1 MTSPRVRK
9 AVIPAAGLGTRF
21 LPATKAVPK
30 EMLPV
35 VDKPTLQYVVEEAV
49 SAGIEDILII
59 VGRGKTTI
67 EDHFDRSF
75 ELEATLEASGKTAE
89 LEAMRAIAELADIHY
104 VRQGTPKGLGHAIGT
119 ARGHV
124 GNEPFAVLLGDDMM
138 HANAGHLANMLEMY
152 ERLQSSVIAV
162 RKVPPNQIS
171 LYGCIAPGS
180 DDGPDVTISGI
191 VEKPSV
197 DEAPS
202 DMAVMGR
209 YVFTPEIFDAI
220 ASTGPG
226 RGGEI
231 QITDAIGVLLGKQ
244 PVYAYVF
251 ESGRYDVG
259 NKIDFLR
266 ATVELALERD
276 DLADEFRAVLY
287 DIVDRQRETHP
298 H

>member
-1 MTSPRVRK
+1 MTQRVRK

-59 VGRGKTTI
+59 IGRNKNAI

-75 ELEATLEASGKTAE
+75 ELEANLESGGKLAE
-89 LEAMRAIAELADIHY
+89 LEDVRKITDLADIHY
-104 VRQGTPKGLGHAIGT
+104 VRQGTPRGLGHAVGV

-138 HANAGHLANMLEMY
+138 HAKSGHLGNMLDMH

-162 RKVPPNQIS
+162 RRVPENEIS
-171 LYGCIAPGS
+171 LYGCIKPGDPDG
-180 DDGPDVTISGI
+180 DDITIAGM
-191 VEKPSV
+191 VEKPPAS
-197 DEAPS
+197 EAPS

-220 ASTGPG
+220 AQTAPG

-231 QITDAIGVLLGKQ
+231 QLTDAIDILLGTQK
-244 PVYAYVF
+244 VYAYAF
-251 ESGRYDVG
+251 ETGRYDVG
-259 NKIDFLR
+259 NKVDYLR
-266 ATVELALERD
+266 ATVELALERP
-276 DLADEFRAVLY
+276 DLADEFRAILF
-287 DIVDRQRETHP
+287 DIVDREREKNP
-298 H
+298 R

>member
-1 MTSPRVRK
+1 VTSKRVRK

-49 SAGIEDILII
+49 NAGIEDILII

-67 EDHFDRSF
+67 QDHFDRSF
-75 ELEATLEASGKTAE
+75 ELEHTLEVGGKTAE
-89 LEAMRAIAELADIHY
+89 LEQMRAIADLADIHY
-104 VRQGTPKGLGHAIGT
+104 VRQGTPRGLGHAVGT

-138 HANAGHLANMLEMY
+138 HERSGHLKNMLDMY
-152 ERLQSSVIAV
+152 ERLQGSVIAV
-162 RKVPPNQIS
+162 RKVPTHEVS
-171 LYGCIAPGS
+171 LYGCIAPG
-180 DDGPDVTISGI
+180 DTVEGDITISGI
-191 VEKPSV
+191 VEKPAA

-220 ASTGPG
+220 DNTEPG
-226 RGGEI
+226 RGNEI
-231 QITDAIGVLLGKQ
+231 QLTDAIALLIDKQ
-244 PVYAYVF
+244 PVFAYAF
-251 ESGRYDVG
+251 TEGRFDVG
-259 NKIDFLR
+259 NKLDYLR
-266 ATVELALERD
+266 ATVELALERPE
-276 DLADEFRAVLY
+276 LADDFRRVLY
-287 DIVDRQRETHP
+287 DIVDRERQNQGK
-298 H
+298 